1 MKLFLG
7 VDGGQSGTVAAIGDE
22 TGHVLGEGEAG
33 PSNHAAGAE
42 GRAKLERALRESL
55 SQAAAQAG
63 LDAAALEFESAC
75 FGMSGGPEG
84 KHAILSALVRAA
96 RLRVTTD
103 AAVALAGAT
112 ASGLGVVIIAGTGS
126 MALGRNAEGRHAR
139 AGGWGYVFGDEG
151 SAFDMV
157 RHAARA
163 ALRMEEGWGPATSL
177 RAALLDATGSVDSNQ
192 MLHRFYAPEWERSRI
207 AALAPLVDRAAGE
220 ADAVALHIV
229 NQAAQELAQLAAAV
243 RGQLW
248 KPGEVVE
255 MAYSGGVFQSRTLL
269 ERFRIL
275 VEMEAG
281 NKLAAPQHPPHLGAL
296 LEAYRAA
303 GMKVEL
309 RERAQSIRSA
319 TV

>member
-1 MKLFLG
+1 MRLFLG

-22 TGHVLGEGEAG
+22 TGRVLGEGEAG

-42 GRAKLERALRESL
+42 GRAKLERAVRECVGR
-55 SQAAAQAG
+55 AAAQAG
-63 LDAAALEFESAC
+63 LDAASLEFESAC

-84 KHAILSALVRAA
+84 KHSILSGLIRAA

-112 ASGLGVVIIAGTGS
+112 ASGLGVVVIAGTGS
-126 MALGRNAEGRHAR
+126 MALGRNAEGRTAR

-151 SAFDMV
+151 SAFDIV
-157 RHAARA
+157 RQAARA
-163 ALRMEEGWGPATSL
+163 ALRMEEGWGPETAL

-192 MLHRFYAPEWERSRI
+192 MLHRFYTPEWERSRV
-207 AALAPLVDRAAGE
+207 ATLAPLVDQAAGE
-220 ADAVALHIV
+220 ADAVAQYIV

-248 KPGEVVE
+248 KPGEAVE
-255 MAYSGGVFQSRTLL
+255 IAYSGGVFESRMLL

-275 VEMEAG
+275 VEMEEG
-281 NKLAAPQHPPHLGAL
+281 NKLVPPRYPPHLGAL

-303 GMKVEL
+303 GMGVEL
-309 RERAQSIRSA
+309 RARAKRD
-319 TV
+319 

>member
-1 MKLFLG
+1 MKIFLG

-22 TGHVLGEGEAG
+22 TGRVLGEGEAG

-126 MALGRNAEGRHAR
+126 MALGRNAEGRNAR

-151 SAFDMV
+151 SAFDVV

-163 ALRMEEGWGPATSL
+163 ARWTLQGCFSECWRMLRC
-177 RAALLDATGSVDSNQ
+177 RARRLI
-192 MLHRFYAPEWERSRI
+192 PSRRLSRARLKI
-207 AALAPLVDRAAGE
+207 AASRRGRPL
-220 ADAVALHIV
+220 L
-229 NQAAQELAQLAAAV
+229 
-243 RGQLW
+243 
-248 KPGEVVE
+248 K
-255 MAYSGGVFQSRTLL
+255 
-269 ERFRIL
+269 
-275 VEMEAG
+275 
-281 NKLAAPQHPPHLGAL
+281 
-296 LEAYRAA
+296 
-303 GMKVEL
+303 
-309 RERAQSIRSA
+309 RSSA
-319 TV
+319 RSVG